1 MKRTLLIIALAVF
14 SITAAAQVSDNLLTM
29 EEAVLG
35 RGLETQKINWHWTG
49 DRNVY
54 AIDGYYKVA
63 RRGQSRPETA
73 PDGSFEVFPEGNN
86 LHIRFTATGQE
97 VAVTSETNPDIV
109 SGDAVSRHEFGIEK
123 GIFISPDSRR
133 IAFYQKDESR
143 VTEYPLVDIGTRTGS
158 ISYIKY
164 PMNGMPSEI
173 VRMGIYNILDGS
185 TVWLDVTDFDSE
197 RYLTNVTW
205 APGGEA
211 IYLQVLDRSQKHMH
225 LNCYDAATGKFCR
238 TLLSEDNERFV
249 EPAYPLYFLENNPD
263 EFIYTT
269 DNRDGFRNLYLCSI
283 KGGEPRRLTA
293 VDADVEYFGQ
303 NGRFVYYYTWEVS
316 PAERHFAKVDTRS
329 GKMTRLTRDHG
340 THICTLSP
348 DGKYFMDEYSALKE
362 PLVVKLGTTDG
373 RSLKEIY
380 RADIPSPKLEN
391 CIIETGTIKSA
402 DGLYD
407 NHYSL
412 VKPADFDP
420 TKKYPVVLYVYG
432 GPHLQMITNSYLG
445 GMSRWD
451 ILMAQKGYIVFSMD
465 NRGTPYHG
473 AEYEKA
479 IHKQC
484 GKAEMADQMEGM
496 KWLMSH
502 EWVDC
507 DRIGVHGWSYGGFM
521 TISLMVNY
529 PEVFKVGVAGGPVID
544 WHWYEVMYGER
555 YMETDVTNPEGF
567 ASTSLIPRA
576 ADLKGKLL
584 ICQGVI
590 DDTVVWQHSLSF
602 VESCIKN
609 NVQVDYFPY
618 PTHPHNV
625 RGKDRVH
632 LMDKVTAYFEDF
644 LK

>member
-1 MKRTLLIIALAVF
+1 MLMIALAVF
-14 SITAAAQVSDNLLTM
+14 SIAAAAQSSDNLLTM

-49 DRNVY
+49 DKNVY

-63 RRGQSRPETA
+63 RYGQNKPLTA
-73 PDGSFEVFPEGNN
+73 PDGSFEAFTDANN

-97 VAVTSETNPDIV
+97 VSVTSETNPDIV

-123 GIFISPDSRR
+123 GIFISPDSRKL
-133 IAFYQKDESR
+133 AFYQKDESR
-143 VTEYPLVDIGTRTGS
+143 VTKYPLVDIGTRTGGAN
-158 ISYIKY
+158 YIKY
-164 PMNGMPSEI
+164 PMNGMPSET
-173 VRMGIYNILDGS
+173 VRLGIYDIEDEC

-205 APGGEA
+205 APGSDA
-211 IYLQVLDRSQKHMH
+211 IYVQVLDRSQKHMH
-225 LNCYDAATGKFCR
+225 LNCYDASTGKLCS
-238 TLLSEDNERFV
+238 TLLSEDNDRFV
-249 EPAYPLYFLENNPD
+249 EPSYPLYFLENQPD
-263 EFIYTT
+263 KFIYTT
-269 DNRDGFRNLYLCSI
+269 DNRDGYKNLYLCSV
-283 KGGEPRRLTA
+283 KGGEPIRLTA
-293 VDADVEYFGQ
+293 VDADVEYYGQ
-303 NGRFVYYYTWEVS
+303 YGHFVYYYTWEVS
-316 PAERHFAKVDTRS
+316 PAERHFAKVDTRN

-340 THICTLSP
+340 THKCTLSP
-348 DGKYFMDEYSALKE
+348 DGKYYMDEYSSLDE

-420 TKKYPVVLYVYG
+420 SKKYPVVLYVYG

-465 NRGTPYHG
+465 NRGTPHHG

-479 IHKQC
+479 IHRQC

-502 EWVDC
+502 DWVDC

-602 VESCIKN
+602 VESCIKH

-632 LMDKVTAYFEDF
+632 LMDKVTAYFDDF